1 MSGAQALPPYSGAK
15 AMSEPIPFDE
25 HAERLKIRSSP
36 KPVTRINRK
45 VLMVGAGIGVLG
57 LFAAMSIALKPPQ
70 AADPTERRELY
81 NTTNTRKPEALATL
95 PAGYSEISSV
105 SERVARLGPPMAGDL
120 GATMLQTERS
130 YGIEPEYITRF
141 EDDFRPNPVD
151 EAARAARL
159 REAAMAEEAAKA
171 PVFFQLQSKT
181 SGPTTSEARPTYRGP
196 ALDLGSELLALAA
209 LPQGAPSAFGQATDS
224 NLQSRKLAFAGEGP
238 DGDIYNPHQVEDP
251 ASPYQ
256 VMAGTLIAA
265 SLVTG
270 INSDLPGTIVAQVT
284 QPVYDTVT
292 GQYLLIPQGSRLI
305 GRYQSE
311 VSFGQ
316 DRALVT
322 WDRIIFPDGSSI
334 VISAPGADAQGFA
347 GLSDRTDHHWDRV
360 FLAAGL
366 ATILSIGA
374 ELGST
379 SDGDIERAIRR
390 GTTDTLNEAG
400 QRVVDR
406 NLNIQPTIKVRPG
419 WPVRVVVTRDL
430 ILRPHP

>member
-1 MSGAQALPPYSGAK
+1 MSD
-15 AMSEPIPFDE
+15 PIPFDE
-25 HAERLKIRSSP
+25 HAERLKIRETP
-36 KPVTRINRK
+36 RPVTRINRK
-45 VLMVGAGIGVLG
+45 VLIVGAGLGALG
-57 LFAAMSIALKPPQ
+57 LFAAASIALKPPTVS
-70 AADPTERRELY
+70 DPSERRELY
-81 NTTNTRKPEALATL
+81 NTTNTRKPEGLSAL
-95 PAGYSEISSV
+95 PEGYSELQSV
-105 SERVARLGPPMAGDL
+105 EERIARLGPPLAGDL
-120 GATMLQTERS
+120 GATMLETERS
-130 YGIEPEYITRF
+130 LGIEPEYARAF

-171 PVFFQLQSKT
+171 PVFFQLQSRT
-181 SGPTTSEARPTYRGP
+181 HRQTAADARAVYRDP
-196 ALDLGSELLALAA
+196 ALDLGSELFALAA
-209 LPQGAPSAFGQATDS
+209 SSEGAPSGFGQSADS
-224 NLQSRKLAFAGEGP
+224 NLQSRKLAFAGETAGN
-238 DGDIYNPHQVEDP
+238 DIYNPNRIEDP

-256 VMAGTLIAA
+256 VMAGTLVAA

-292 GQYLLIPQGSRLI
+292 GKYVLIPQGSRLI

-334 VISAPGADAQGFA
+334 VITAPGADAQGFA

-360 FLAAGL
+360 FVAAGL
-366 ATILSIGA
+366 ATILGIGA
-374 ELGST
+374 ELGS
-379 SDGDIERAIRR
+379 DGDGGLERAIRR
-390 GTTDTLNEAG
+390 GTTDTISQAG
-400 QRVVDR
+400 QRVVER
-406 NLNIQPTIKVRPG
+406 NLGIQPTIKVRPG

-430 ILRPHP
+430 ILRPH

>member
-1 MSGAQALPPYSGAK
+1 MSQ
-15 AMSEPIPFDE
+15 PIPFDE
-25 HAERLKIRSSP
+25 HAERLKIRETP

-45 VLMVGAGIGVLG
+45 VLMVGAGLGVLG
-57 LFAAMSIALKPPQ
+57 LFAAMSVALKPPT
-70 AADPTERRELY
+70 AVDPDTRRELY
-81 NTTNTRKPEALATL
+81 NTTNTRTPEGLSAL
-95 PAGYSEISSV
+95 PV
-105 SERVARLGPPMAGDL
+105 SYGDIAPIEDRITRLGPPLSGDL
-120 GATMLQTERS
+120 GATMLRAEREL
-130 YGIEPEYITRF
+130 GIEPEYVTRF
-141 EDDFRPNPVD
+141 EGDFRPNPVD
-151 EAARAARL
+151 EAERARRMHEAALADEAAR
-159 REAAMAEEAAKA
+159 A
-171 PVFFQLQSKT
+171 PVFFQLQSET
-181 SGPTTSEARPTYRGP
+181 GGQTIAEARPTYRDP

-209 LPQGAPSAFGQATDS
+209 RPQGAPSAFTQPADT
-224 NLQSRKLAFAGEGP
+224 NLQSRKLAFANEAP
-238 DGDIYNPHQVEDP
+238 RSEIYNPNRIEDP

-256 VMAGTLIAA
+256 VMAGTLIPA

-270 INSDLPGTIVAQVT
+270 INSDLPGTIVAQVI

-360 FLAAGL
+360 FIAAGL
-366 ATILSIGA
+366 ATILGIGA
-374 ELGST
+374 ELGS
-379 SDGDIERAIRR
+379 DGDGDLERAIRR
-390 GTTDTLNEAG
+390 GTTDTINQAG
-400 QRVVDR
+400 QRVVER
-406 NLNIQPTIKVRPG
+406 NLGIQPTIRVRPG

-430 ILRPHP
+430 ILRPQPQGAPR

>member
-1 MSGAQALPPYSGAK
+1 MSD
-15 AMSEPIPFDE
+15 PIPFDE
-25 HAERLKIRSSP
+25 HAERLKIRETP
-36 KPVTRINRK
+36 RPVTRINRK
-45 VLMVGAGIGVLG
+45 VLLVGAGLGALG
-57 LFAAMSIALKPPQ
+57 LFAAASIALKPPT
-70 AADPTERRELY
+70 ASDPSERRELY
-81 NTTNTRKPEALATL
+81 NTTNTRKPEGLSAL
-95 PAGYSEISSV
+95 PAGYGELRPVEARI
-105 SERVARLGPPMAGDL
+105 ARLGPPLSGDL
-120 GATMLQTERS
+120 GATMLETERS
-130 YGIEPEYITRF
+130 LGIQPEYITQF
-141 EDDFRPNPVD
+141 EDDFRPNPAD

-159 REAAMAEEAAKA
+159 REAALVEEAAKA
-171 PVFFQLQSKT
+171 PVFFRLQSDIGSATVADTPK
-181 SGPTTSEARPTYRGP
+181 PYHDP

-209 LPQGAPSAFGQATDS
+209 FPQGAPTGFGAPADT
-224 NLQSRKLAFAGEGP
+224 NLQSRKLAFANEGA
-238 DGDIYNPHQVEDP
+238 DSDIYNPNRIEDP

-256 VMAGTLIAA
+256 VMAGTLIPA

-270 INSDLPGTIVAQVT
+270 INSDLPGTVVAQVT

-292 GQYLLIPQGSRLI
+292 GQYVLIPQGSRLI

-322 WDRIIFPDGSSI
+322 WDRIIFPDGASI

-347 GLSDRTDHHWDRV
+347 GLADRTDHHWDRV

-366 ATILSIGA
+366 ATILGIGA
-374 ELGST
+374 ELGS
-379 SDGDIERAIRR
+379 DGDGALERAIRR
-390 GTTDTLNEAG
+390 GTSDTVNQAG

-430 ILRPHP
+430 ILRPQ

>member
-1 MSGAQALPPYSGAK
+1 
-15 AMSEPIPFDE
+15 MSEPIPFDE
-25 HAERLKIRSSP
+25 HAERLKIRETP
-36 KPVTRINRK
+36 RPVTRINRK
-45 VLMVGAGIGVLG
+45 VLMVGAGLGVLA
-57 LFAAMSIALKPPQ
+57 LFAAMSIALKPPK
-70 AADPTERRELY
+70 AADPAERRELY
-81 NTTNTRKPEALATL
+81 NTSNTRKPDALSAL
-95 PAGYSEISSV
+95 PAGYSEIRPV

-130 YGIEPEYITRF
+130 LGIEPEYITRF

-171 PVFFQLQSKT
+171 PVFFQLQSRT
-181 SGPTTSEARPTYRGP
+181 NRQTEDDAGSIYRDP

-209 LPQGAPSAFGQATDS
+209 LPQGAPTGFGGPPDT
-224 NLQSRKLAFAGEGP
+224 NLQSRKLAFASEGVSS
-238 DGDIYNPHQVEDP
+238 DIYNTNRIEDP

-292 GQYLLIPQGSRLI
+292 GQYVLIPQGSRLI

-322 WDRIIFPDGSSI
+322 WDRIIFPDGASI

-360 FLAAGL
+360 FVAAGL
-366 ATILSIGA
+366 ATILGIGA
-374 ELGST
+374 ELGS
-379 SDGDIERAIRR
+379 DGDGDLERAIRR
-390 GTTDTLNEAG
+390 GTTDTINQAG

-430 ILRPHP
+430 ILRPH

>member
-1 MSGAQALPPYSGAK
+1 MSD
-15 AMSEPIPFDE
+15 PIPFDE

-45 VLMVGAGIGVLG
+45 VLMVGAGLGALG
-57 LFAAMSIALKPPQ
+57 LFAAASIALKPPTVT
-70 AADPTERRELY
+70 DPSERRELY
-81 NTTNTRKPEALATL
+81 NVTNTRTPDGLSALPSSYGDVRPE
-95 PAGYSEISSV
+95 P
-105 SERVARLGPPMAGDL
+105 VARLGPPLAGDL
-120 GATMLQTERS
+120 GATVLAAERDR
-130 YGIEPEYITRF
+130 GIEPEYVTRF

-151 EAARAARL
+151 EAARAERL
-159 REAAMAEEAAKA
+159 REAAMAEEAARA
-171 PVFFQLQSKT
+171 PVFFQLQSET
-181 SGPTTSEARPTYRGP
+181 GGASVADARTPYRDP

-209 LPQGAPSAFGQATDS
+209 LPQGAPTGFAQPADS
-224 NLQSRKLAFAGEGP
+224 NLQGRKLAFASEAA
-238 DGDIYNPHQVEDP
+238 DSDIYNPHRVEDP

-256 VMAGTLIAA
+256 VMAGTLIPA

-284 QPVYDTVT
+284 QPVYDTVS
-292 GQYLLIPQGSRLI
+292 GQYVLIPQGSRLI

-322 WDRIIFPDGSSI
+322 WNRIIFPDGASI

-360 FLAAGL
+360 FVAAGL
-366 ATILSIGA
+366 ATILGIGS
-374 ELGST
+374 ELGS
-379 SDGDIERAIRR
+379 DGDGDLERAIRR
-390 GTTDTLNEAG
+390 GTTDTVNQAG
-400 QRVVDR
+400 QRAVER
-406 NLNIQPTIKVRPG
+406 NLGIQPTIRVRPG

-430 ILRPHP
+430 ILRPH

>member
-1 MSGAQALPPYSGAK
+1 
-15 AMSEPIPFDE
+15 MSEPIPFDE
-25 HAERLKIRSSP
+25 HAERLKIRETP
-36 KPVTRINRK
+36 RPVTRINRK
-45 VLMVGAGIGVLG
+45 VLMVGAGLGVLA
-57 LFAAMSIALKPPQ
+57 LFAAMSIALKPPK
-70 AADPTERRELY
+70 AADPAERRELY
-81 NTTNTRKPEALATL
+81 NTSNTRKPDALSAL
-95 PAGYSEISSV
+95 PAGYSEIRPV

-130 YGIEPEYITRF
+130 LGIEPEYVTRF

-171 PVFFQLQSKT
+171 PVFFQLQSRTNGQTKADT
-181 SGPTTSEARPTYRGP
+181 GPTYRDP

-209 LPQGAPSAFGQATDS
+209 LPQSAPTGFGGPPDT
-224 NLQSRKLAFAGEGP
+224 NLQSRKLAFASEGVSS
-238 DGDIYNPHQVEDP
+238 DIYNTNRIEDP

-292 GQYLLIPQGSRLI
+292 GQYVLIPQGSRLI

-322 WDRIIFPDGSSI
+322 WDRIIFPDGASI

-360 FLAAGL
+360 FVAAGL
-366 ATILSIGA
+366 ATILGIGA
-374 ELGST
+374 ELGS
-379 SDGDIERAIRR
+379 DGDGDLERAIRR
-390 GTTDTLNEAG
+390 GTTDTLNQAG

-430 ILRPHP
+430 ILRPH